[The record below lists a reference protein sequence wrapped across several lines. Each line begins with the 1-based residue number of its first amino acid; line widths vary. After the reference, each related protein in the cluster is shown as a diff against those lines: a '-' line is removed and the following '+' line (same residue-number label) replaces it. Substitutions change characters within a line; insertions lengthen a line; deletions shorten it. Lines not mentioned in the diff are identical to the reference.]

1 MMSIEIET
9 IPSNDD
15 SESHREVRRE
25 DEDLPTEKLV
35 SEERRE
41 YEFSEDI
48 KWNNSSEDH
57 NAKCVSFNKLFCLN
71 TKKRCCCGLSILSKN
86 SEKAQEVNVEE
97 GVIKFG
103 LYGQTVKKYV
113 RIVGDTNMSGMIE
126 LLMNVFELDMP
137 TLLISVTGSAKNV
150 HMSKRF
156 QDTLRHGLIKTL
168 LITGAWI
175 VSGGTNTGVMK
186 HVGDAVKAC
195 MITGKEVV
203 SIGIA
208 PPECL
213 VNKKDRIDEEPKK
226 DILDPNHSHFVIV
239 DTAELVEKNA
249 IFNSRTDAESVP
261 KILLVLAGDSDTLET
276 IHQAIENNT
285 PIIVVKN
292 SGGVAD
298 ILAYAYLNAEEMEI
312 EETDPAG
319 KKHNKICRYLEES
332 VKQTVAD
339 MIKEE
344 FGENDTVMQRKCACV
359 IDYELISV
367 YDMEG
372 PGSVKDIDI
381 FQVLTKGNTYQ
392 VKDQLKLAL
401 CWNRIDVARSVI
413 INNGNKLPTKELYQ
427 VMISAIL
434 QNRVDFVKLFIH
446 NGMDLRTDLTDQEIQ
461 RLYKT
466 VRVRGN
472 HGVSVIHDVIPDTY
486 EIGYEFIR
494 IDKNVQFL
502 FIWSILMM
510 YQDMAKLCWAEGKD
524 AIAMALV
531 GNKMFKSM
539 LSETRDKERIKEIQA
554 CIKEWTCL
562 ANGVL
567 SELYSTDERKTE
579 DLLVQRQINWGNES
593 CMSIA
598 VQADNTD
605 FITQAACQ
613 SLLNRIWNGRLAKDN
628 SRWRLLLCLLCPFL
642 AHNLLDFTE
651 RHVSSEKNNTSEDW
665 TTKKLSVVF
674 GRAYYFFN
682 APVIIFLNNLCSYLV
697 FLSLYT
703 YILVFSFDTQVS
715 LEEII
720 LIVWVFAFAT
730 EEVRQMVSTS
740 SKPLATKCHSYI
752 NNTWNKV
759 DTMTIVVFIIGI
771 ILRFLP
777 YESTFEAARVVLALN
792 YVTFFLRLL
801 HIFSVHKELGP
812 KLVMIGKMVQDLM
825 YFVLILIV
833 FVFSFAISSN
843 SILYPNSPFTWNTAV
858 QIIRKSYWNI
868 YGELFLEEIEG
879 EADCT
884 NDAALWMNGTQARC
898 PTDTG
903 MWLVPIMMGI
913 YMMIANV
920 LLLNLL
926 IAMFSNTFR
935 KVQDNTDNH
944 WYIQRYSLINEYS
957 MRPSLFPPFNL
968 LLPFVWLFDW
978 LFRLI
983 FKSRYMAK
991 KLKINCFCRW
1001 LGNQKELKQWE
1012 EVIAANFNHKREV
1025 KDLRSPENKLNDT
1038 HDIIEQIHEQ
1048 LVLKIHPGL
1057 ESRLTSIENQL
1068 ERIIQMNE
1076 KKPSDQA
1083 PGPV

>member
-1 MMSIEIET
+1 MT
-9 IPSNDD
+9 
-15 SESHREVRRE
+15 H
-25 DEDLPTEKLV
+25 
-35 SEERRE
+35 
-41 YEFSEDI
+41 
-48 KWNNSSEDH
+48 
-57 NAKCVSFNKLFCLN
+57 
-71 TKKRCCCGLSILSKN
+71 
-86 SEKAQEVNVEE
+86 
-97 GVIKFG
+97 
-103 LYGQTVKKYV
+103 
-113 RIVGDTNMSGMIE
+113 
-126 LLMNVFELDMP
+126 
-137 TLLISVTGSAKNV
+137 
-150 HMSKRF
+150 
-156 QDTLRHGLIKTL
+156 
-168 LITGAWI
+168 GAWI

-413 INNGNKLPTKELYQ
+413 INNGNKLP
-427 VMISAIL
+427 
-434 QNRVDFVKLFIH
+434 
-446 NGMDLRTDLTDQEIQ
+446 
-461 RLYKT
+461 

-777 YESTFEAARVVLALN
+777 YES
-792 YVTFFLRLL
+792 
-801 HIFSVHKELGP
+801 
-812 KLVMIGKMVQDLM
+812 
-825 YFVLILIV
+825 
-833 FVFSFAISSN
+833 
-843 SILYPNSPFTWNTAV
+843 
-858 QIIRKSYWNI
+858 
-868 YGELFLEEIEG
+868 

-944 WYIQRYSLINEYS
+944 WYIQR
-957 MRPSLFPPFNL
+957 
-968 LLPFVWLFDW
+968 
-978 LFRLI
+978 
-983 FKSRYMAK
+983 
-991 KLKINCFCRW
+991 RW